1 MRSTSNK
8 QSAKSRPRVPG
19 RRRRRLAD
27 ETRGEALVS
36 ARKILIKRG
45 ASAVTLKAVADDLGT
60 THTNLVHHFGSVGAL
75 QSELMS
81 LMVRELAA
89 ALMEVVAHVRS
100 DAVVPRT
107 LVTMVFDAFDK
118 GGAGALAAWIS
129 FSGNL
134 RYLKPVREAVTE
146 LVTAIEDKFAHES
159 GEVHMAVTSAVL
171 FMALMAFGDS
181 VIGGPLRE
189 MLGRDSVASRKLATF
204 LLPKL
209 FTPPG

>member
-1 MRSTSNK
+1 MKSTLNK
-8 QSAKSRPRVPG
+8 PSAKSGARVPG

-27 ETRGEALVS
+27 ETRDEALAS
-36 ARKILIKRG
+36 ARKILIRSG
-45 ASAVTLKAVADDLGT
+45 AGAVTLKAVADDVGT

-89 ALMEVVAHVRS
+89 ALMDVVTHVRS

-146 LVTAIEDKFAHES
+146 LVTAIDDKFARES
-159 GEVHMAVTSAVL
+159 GEVHLTVTSAVL
-171 FMALMAFGDS
+171 FVALMAFGDA
-181 VIGGPLRE
+181 VIGAPLRE
-189 MLGRDSVASRKLATF
+189 MLGRDRAASRKIASF

-209 FTPPG
+209 FTPAG